1 MRRISLLPFTTLAE
15 AGFDERA
22 VQVKRRDLGEAF
34 RCEVGCMETRRAR
47 PERLEPMKHRIRF
60 QARRRVGGPVFGE
73 EWMN

>member
-60 QARRRVGGPVFGE
+60 RARRRVGGPVFGE